1 TNWASLPLALFA
13 DRSRALV
20 RSPSSDGT
28 PLPRP
33 TPHRDAPIG
42 PSLDCQDNIGSYA
55 DSPGNPI
62 SVRDTGSSPAGAV
75 LLSPHKTE
83 SFPADTDNCHSG
95 HHRRTA
101 SCDTQGL

>member
-1 TNWASLPLALFA
+1 WASLPLALFA

-42 PSLDCQDNIGSYA
+42 PSLDCQDNIGSQP
-55 DSPGNPI
+55 DIPGNPI

-83 SFPADTDNCHSG
+83 SFPAVTDPRHSE
-95 HHRRTA
+95 HPTLTA
-101 SCDTQGL
+101 TSETQRL